1 MSYAVEWMPGVAVV
15 WAVLLV
21 LIVPEF
27 AVIVVLV
34 LALAALVAL
43 MALVAAAL
51 VSPYLLLRSLRRRL
65 ARPAIPRRRHLVDA
79 PSASPGR
86 SGG

>member
-43 MALVAAAL
+43 VALAAAAL
-51 VSPYLLLRSLRRRL
+51 VSPYLLLRSFRRRL
-65 ARPAIPRRRHLVDA
+65 AEPAIPRRGRLVDA
-79 PSASPGR
+79 PSASPSR